1 VLGFRNYEWDQ
12 DNGYEDGDSATDK
25 PFWQQKTSIS
35 KHPQKENVLIKFIIF
50 ISYTLKIEKLKSN
63 IDIKFIMCHL
73 QI

>member
-35 KHPQKENVLIKFIIF
+35 MSLAPK
-50 ISYTLKIEKLKSN
+50 
-63 IDIKFIMCHL
+63 HL
-73 QI
+73 QKRKYSY